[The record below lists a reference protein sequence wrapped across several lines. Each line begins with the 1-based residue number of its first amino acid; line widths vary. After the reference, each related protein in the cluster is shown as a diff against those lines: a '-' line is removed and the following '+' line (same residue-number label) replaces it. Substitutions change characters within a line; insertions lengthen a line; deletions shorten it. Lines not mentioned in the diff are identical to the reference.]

1 LDRRGFLARAVPV
14 STIPFLVGGFRLR
27 AYARGPLLKALS
39 ASSVEDRVLVI
50 VQMNGGNDGLNTVI
64 PLDQYSAL
72 SAVRGNILIQEGKV
86 LRLSSA
92 TGLHPAMSGMHRLY
106 GEGKLGIVQG
116 VGYPSPNFSHFRATD
131 IWLTAADSGQVLS
144 TGWMGRYISE
154 EYPGYPAGYPT
165 TGMPDPP
172 AIQIGSVVSPGL
184 VGHDGPGGIA
194 VSNTSSTFTLPGGFD
209 IPPDSPAG
217 HELTYIRTVAEQTE
231 QYSAVIRSA
240 AGRARNLSALYPN
253 PGRNPLA
260 DQLKIVAQLV
270 AGGLKTRIFVVN
282 IGGFDTH
289 SGQVASGATETG
301 AHATLL
307 DRLSVAIAAF
317 MDDLRL
323 LGIDHR
329 VVGMTFSEFGRR
341 ITSNASLGTDH
352 GTSAPMFLFGTPVS
366 PRIFGSNP
374 EISPTATSRDNLAM
388 QHDFRAVYASL
399 LKDWLGA
406 SSTEAESVLLKNDL
420 ATLPLIDYA
429 ARAAGL
435 DAVPASYALMQNYPN
450 PFNPLTTIVYEV
462 PDPGHVRIAVYDSA
476 GEEVAVLVDGV
487 MAAGRKSVDFNG
499 FNLASGVYFYRMTAG
514 SFSESKRM
522 VLVR

>member
-1 LDRRGFLARAVPV
+1 MDRRAFLARAVPV
-14 STIPFLVGGFRLR
+14 ATMPFLVGGFRLR
-27 AYARGPLLKALS
+27 AYARGPLMKAL
-39 ASSVEDRVLVI
+39 AGSSVEDRVLVI

-86 LRLSSA
+86 LRLTSA

-106 GEGKLGIVQG
+106 GKGMLGIVQG

-131 IWLTAADSGQVLS
+131 IWLTASDSGQVLS
-144 TGWMGRYISE
+144 TGWMGRYISD
-154 EYPGYPAGYPT
+154 EYPGYPAGFPT
-165 TGMPDPP
+165 AEMPDPP

-184 VGHDGPGGIA
+184 VGQAGPGGIA
-194 VSNTSSTFTLPGGFD
+194 VSSTSSTFTLPGGFD

-231 QYSAVIRSA
+231 QYSAVIRAA
-240 AGRARNLSALYPN
+240 AGRARNLSTLYPT
-253 PGRNPLA
+253 PGRNSLA
-260 DQLKIVAQLV
+260 DQLKIVAQLI
-270 AGGLKTRIFVVN
+270 AGGLQTRIYVVN

-289 SGQVASGATETG
+289 SGQVVSGATDTG

-307 DRLSVAIAAF
+307 DRLSVAVTAF
-317 MDDLRL
+317 MDDLQL
-323 LGIDHR
+323 LGIDQR

-352 GTSAPMFLFGTPVS
+352 GTSAPMLLFGTPVS

-374 EISPTATSRDNLAM
+374 AIPATATSRDNLPM
-388 QHDFRAVYASL
+388 QHDFRAVYASI

-406 SSTEAESVLLKNDL
+406 SAAEVESVLLKNDF

-429 ARAAGL
+429 AIASGTGT
-435 DAVPASYALMQNYPN
+435 VPASYTLMQNYPN
-450 PFNPLTTIVYEV
+450 PFNPLTTIVYDL
-462 PDPGHVRIAVYDSA
+462 PDPAHVRIAVYDSA
-476 GEEVAVLVDGV
+476 GEEVAVLVDAG
-487 MAAGRKSVDFNG
+487 MEAGRKSVDFNG
-499 FNLASGVYFYRMTAG
+499 SWLSSGVYFYRMTAG
-514 SFSESKRM
+514 SFSESRKM

>member
-1 LDRRGFLARAVPV
+1 MDRRRFLARAVPV
-14 STIPFLVGGFRLR
+14 STIPFLLGGFRLR
-27 AYARGPLLKALS
+27 AYAGAPLLKAL
-39 ASSVEDRVLVI
+39 AGASVEDRVLVI

-72 SAVRGNILIQEGKV
+72 SAVRGNILIPEGKV
-86 LRLSSA
+86 LRMTSA
-92 TGLHPAMSGMHRLY
+92 TGLHPAMVGMHRLY
-106 GEGKLGIVQG
+106 SEGKLGIVQG

-131 IWLTAADSGQVLS
+131 IWLTASDSGQVLS
-144 TGWMGRYISE
+144 TGWMGRYLSD
-154 EYPGYPAGYPT
+154 EYPGFPAGYPT
-165 TGMPDPP
+165 AEMPDPP
-172 AIQIGSVVSPGL
+172 AIQIGSVISTGL
-184 VGHDGPGGIA
+184 VGHGGPGGIA
-194 VSNTSSTFTLPGGFD
+194 VSNTNSTFTMPGGFD

-231 QYSAVIRSA
+231 QYSAIIRAA

-253 PGRNPLA
+253 PGRNSLA
-260 DQLKIVAQLV
+260 DQLKIVAQLI

-289 SGQVASGATETG
+289 SGQVASGSTDTG
-301 AHATLL
+301 THATLL
-307 DRLSVAIAAF
+307 DRLSVAVTAF

-366 PRIFGSNP
+366 PRIFGTNP
-374 EISPTATSRDNLAM
+374 EISPTATSRDNLPM
-388 QHDFRAVYASL
+388 QHDFRAVYASV

-406 SSTEAESVLLKNDL
+406 SAPEVESVLLKNDL
-420 ATLPLIDYA
+420 ATLPVIDYA
-429 ARAAGL
+429 AVASGAGV
-435 DAVPASYALMQNYPN
+435 VPASYALMQNYPN
-450 PFNPLTTIVYEV
+450 PFNPLTTIVYDL
-462 PDPGHVRIAVYDSA
+462 PAPAQVRIAVYDSA
-476 GEEVAVLVDGV
+476 GEEVAVLVDRG
-487 MAAGRKSVDFNG
+487 MEAGRNSVDFNG
-499 FNLASGVYFYRMTAG
+499 NRLASGVYFYTMTAG
-514 SFSESKRM
+514 SFQESRKM

>member
-1 LDRRGFLARAVPV
+1 
-14 STIPFLVGGFRLR
+14 
-27 AYARGPLLKALS
+27 
-39 ASSVEDRVLVI
+39 
-50 VQMNGGNDGLNTVI
+50 
-64 PLDQYSAL
+64 
-72 SAVRGNILIQEGKV
+72 
-86 LRLSSA
+86 
-92 TGLHPAMSGMHRLY
+92 
-106 GEGKLGIVQG
+106 
-116 VGYPSPNFSHFRATD
+116 
-131 IWLTAADSGQVLS
+131 
-144 TGWMGRYISE
+144 
-154 EYPGYPAGYPT
+154 
-165 TGMPDPP
+165 
-172 AIQIGSVVSPGL
+172 VSPGL
-184 VGHDGPGGIA
+184 VGHDGPGGIV

-253 PGRNPLA
+253 PGRNSLA

-307 DRLSVAIAAF
+307 DRLSVAVTAF

-388 QHDFRAVYASL
+388 QHDFRAVYASI

-406 SSTEAESVLLKNDL
+406 SSAEAESVLLKNDL

-429 ARAAGL
+429 ARASGM
-435 DAVPASYALMQNYPN
+435 DVVPASYALMQNYPN
-450 PFNPLTTIVYEV
+450 PFNPLTTIVYEL
-462 PDPGHVRIAVYDSA
+462 PEPAHVRIAVYDSA
-476 GEEVAVLVDGV
+476 GEEVAVLVDGGV
-487 MAAGRKSVDFNG
+487 AAGRKSVDFNG